1 MPVLRAP
8 ESPWFSFLNEL
19 RRQLPVVQK
28 KRYMTPDGET
38 TPLVSTQQ
46 LEMIEQWR
54 RWSYFKL
61 RYKEIS

>member
-1 MPVLRAP
+1 
-8 ESPWFSFLNEL
+8 
-19 RRQLPVVQK
+19 
-28 KRYMTPDGET
+28 MTPDGET